1 MRGAWEPKQGQAATA
16 DPQSP
21 LGKLHI
27 PLRVSLV
34 STRLSEKSSK
44 RKKAHSVSLESRC
57 HKGGARP
64 LSQGATVKKRAARRG

>member
-1 MRGAWEPKQGQAATA
+1 MRGVWEPKQGQAATA

-44 RKKAHSVSLESRC
+44 RKKAHSVSLESLPQWRS
-57 HKGGARP
+57 KTS
-64 LSQGATVKKRAARRG
+64 LSRSNS